1 VVLSGH
7 IAGMFAFAPVFGW
20 LTDRVGRRSVVALGI
35 ALLLLACAV
44 TGTAGYDPA
53 RLVGGLMLLGLG
65 WSATMVAG
73 STLLSDAFSGDLRT
87 SAQGVSDLVMGL
99 AGASAGAISGVI
111 VEAWGYPT
119 LTLLAALATAPLV
132 ALLLK
137 SVGAE
142 AVPAPRV
149 QQLDS

>member
-1 VVLSGH
+1 
-7 IAGMFAFAPVFGW
+7 
-20 LTDRVGRRSVVALGI
+20 
-35 ALLLLACAV
+35 
-44 TGTAGYDPA
+44 
-53 RLVGGLMLLGLG
+53 MLLGLG

-111 VEAWGYPT
+111 VEVWGYPT

-137 SVGAE
+137 SVQPHVQEGEGA
-142 AVPAPRV
+142 PT
-149 QQLDS
+149 